1 MTFEL
6 KVTWKELFTKIE
18 KTKEILL
25 VDKGRMVKDGEGD
38 LEKIRWEDCDVVP
51 LNKVLIAHDIRTI
64 IDLHHYIMN
73 SLILL
78 YRS

>member
-1 MTFEL
+1 
-6 KVTWKELFTKIE
+6 
-18 KTKEILL
+18 
-25 VDKGRMVKDGEGD
+25 MVKDGEGE
-38 LEKIRWEDCDVVP
+38 LEKISWEDCDVVP

-78 YRS
+78 YRSQSYVLIFLTVHVLSFC